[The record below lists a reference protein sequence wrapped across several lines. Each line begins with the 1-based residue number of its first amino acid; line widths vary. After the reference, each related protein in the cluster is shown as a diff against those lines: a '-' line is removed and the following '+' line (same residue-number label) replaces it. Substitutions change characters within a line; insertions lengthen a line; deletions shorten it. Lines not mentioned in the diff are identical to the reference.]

1 MTIHYKFVQVLST
14 PKGLDQL
21 ADRNNWH
28 LYSDTV
34 LTCHGAK
41 FRFVFIS
48 FVWLIQAVLPIF
60 SYTVADR
67 ILSPAAPPKI
77 PRYIHVFNSND
88 ADWGGFNQG
97 VALLNAIP
105 RCSCCPSPSL
115 FHRSSHPCI
124 NTPASVCACA
134 RVYACEFMCVFAFV
148 AVSRL
153 SSLNTASQ
161 FV

>member
-1 MTIHYKFVQVLST
+1 MTIHYKFVQVLSP

-21 ADRNNWH
+21 ADRNH
-28 LYSDTV
+28 RHHYSDTV
-34 LTCHGAK
+34 LTCQGQ
-41 FRFVFIS
+41 FTFVFIS
-48 FVWLIQAVLPIF
+48 FVWLIQVVLPIF

-67 ILSPAAPPKI
+67 MPSPTSPQKI
-77 PRYIHVFNSND
+77 PRYIHVFNPND

-97 VALLNAIP
+97 VALLNAIR
-105 RCSCCPSPSL
+105 RCSCCLSPSL
-115 FHRSSHPCI
+115 FHRGSHPCI
-124 NTPASVCACA
+124 NTPASVCPCA
-134 RVYACEFMCVFAFV
+134 RVCACEFMCVFAFV